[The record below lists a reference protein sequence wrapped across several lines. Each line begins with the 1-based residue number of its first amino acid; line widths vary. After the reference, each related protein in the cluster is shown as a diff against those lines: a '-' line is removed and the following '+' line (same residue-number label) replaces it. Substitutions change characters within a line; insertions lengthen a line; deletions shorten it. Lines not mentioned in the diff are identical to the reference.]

1 MAKLRATLK
10 CYFCNSTADTSHAR
24 RHLES
29 CAGLPLAEE
38 NVVYATMRATSSMYT
53 KRQVVSRSSLIDFTE
68 SCRAVDPL
76 FSAIP
81 ADTLLQFGM
90 LLLQQH
96 GTAVDSDDL
105 STSFQLPLHPSAPAP
120 SVPARRGIKRRRSRA
135 PRKPP
140 TSQPQP
146 VCSTSS
152 ALADAPVTAAPATS
166 VSKRRSR
173 APRKPP
179 TSQPQPVCST
189 SSALADAPVTAAP
202 VTSVSVSKPSI
213 LPADQPE
220 SYDFDCDF
228 FDQSMSSSPGG
239 PPLSPSALLSPPRD
253 MLSAVMI
260 DAGVLPPACKR
271 GKFDD
276 DYYPDLFFEY
286 ASDMR

>member
-1 MAKLRATLK
+1 MMAKLRATLK

-152 ALADAPVTAAPATS
+152 ALADAPVTAAP
-166 VSKRRSR
+166 
-173 APRKPP
+173 
-179 TSQPQPVCST
+179 
-189 SSALADAPVTAAP
+189 

-276 DYYPDLFFEY
+276 DYYPDFFFEY